1 MTGHTGAV
9 FTLDVTSA
17 GLQLHS
23 SRLDLRDSSWASY
36 QAPPLLISGSAD
48 GQVKFWEA
56 EPRFMVYDAKS
67 GANILTCEHCSF
79 LIVCGCSGNSVDNT
93 VFVVVVVVLLF
104 CILHNHWIQS
114 PWWCCGQGDPT
125 RLTPLTVTSPKN
137 TLEHGGRVRREQSPG
152 KAFLRCV
159 GGLI

>member
-1 MTGHTGAV
+1 M

-56 EPRFMVYDAKS
+56 DLAHLK
-67 GANILTCEHCSF
+67 
-79 LIVCGCSGNSVDNT
+79 
-93 VFVVVVVVLLF
+93 
-104 CILHNHWIQS
+104 
-114 PWWCCGQGDPT
+114 
-125 RLTPLTVTSPKN
+125 PLTVTSPKN
-137 TLEHGGRVRREQSPG
+137 TLEHGGRVRHKFDSAKGFETDKRNNRVGCSS
-152 KAFLRCV
+152 CV
-159 GGLI
+159 CRDR